1 MGLQSLN
8 KKGKRKRILVVV
20 VEKRCRE
27 NRLLIYIIPK
37 CYHFN
42 VVVLVFKVAFFT
54 SFLSSKMKRIF
65 YLERGKKG

>member
-42 VVVLVFKVAFFT
+42 VVVLVFKVAP
-54 SFLSSKMKRIF
+54 L
-65 YLERGKKG
+65 YLVLKLKNEKNILP